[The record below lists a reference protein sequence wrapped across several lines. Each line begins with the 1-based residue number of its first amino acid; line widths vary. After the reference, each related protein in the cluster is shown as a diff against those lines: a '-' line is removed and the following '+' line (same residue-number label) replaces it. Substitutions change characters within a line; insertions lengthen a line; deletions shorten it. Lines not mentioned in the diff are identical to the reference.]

1 MRTDNEIYATFSR
14 ALAYYLAINNMKQN
28 EFADKMNV
36 SVAAVNDWIKGRKIP
51 RMSRVDKMCIIF
63 GCRRSD
69 FLEDKIGDE
78 ESLLEE
84 YRSLNE
90 DGKEKVKEYIH
101 DLTMSGRYN
110 AKGTPLERSS
120 ATRKGG

>member
-14 ALAYYLAINNMKQN
+14 ALAYYLAINDMKQN
-28 EFADKMNV
+28 ELAKKMGV

-69 FLEDKIGDE
+69 FLEDKEADE
-78 ESLLEE
+78 DALLSK
-84 YRSLNE
+84 YRSLNAE
-90 DGKEKVKEYIH
+90 GQRKVKEYLT
-101 DLTMSGRYN
+101 DLVSSGRYKKHRVDEVVEN
-110 AKGTPLERSS
+110 GA
-120 ATRKGG
+120 

>member
-69 FLEDKIGDE
+69 FLEDKTTE
-78 ESLLEE
+78 EELLLAE
-84 YRSLNE
+84 YRSLNVE
-90 DGKEKVKEYIH
+90 GKEKVREYIS
-101 DLTMSGRYN
+101 DIAMSGRYK
-110 AKGTPLERSS
+110 A
-120 ATRKGG
+120 